1 MNPMTSSTNISMN
14 DNGKLKT
21 DADKKTTVSKTL
33 MQSPE
38 LTNALVIDS
47 FKKNLANDHLELV
60 DIVSSLQLNSEAL
73 QGEAP
78 LSLAENLLMSQAQSL
93 NSIFCDL
100 AVKASSQSNVD
111 VMEKLLRLSLK
122 AQSQCRATLETL
134 ANMKNPPVV
143 FAKQANIAHNQ
154 QVNNHPTSTQISK
167 PSAQSQAVLERQPM
181 QAIPTVTKE
190 KVAVKRS
197 ETI

>member
-1 MNPMTSSTNISMN
+1 MTSSTSISMN

-21 DADKKTTVSKTL
+21 DADKKKTVSKTL

-38 LTNALVIDS
+38 LTNALVIES

-60 DIVSSLQLNSEAL
+60 DIVCSLQLNSEAL
-73 QGEAP
+73 QGDAP
-78 LSLAENLLMSQAQSL
+78 LSLTENLLMSQAQSL

-100 AVKASSQSNVD
+100 AVKANRQSNVD

-134 ANMKNPPVV
+134 ANIKNPPVV
-143 FAKQANIAHNQ
+143 FVKQANIAHNQ
-154 QVNNHPTSTQISK
+154 QVNNHQTSTQISK
-167 PSAQSQAVLERQPM
+167 PSTQPQAALERQSK
-181 QAIPTVTKE
+181 QAIPKVSEE
-190 KVAVKRS
+190 KVTVKRS